1 MGTPLTEY
9 QILYWRDLPA
19 QVRVY
24 QNGRP
29 RSHKLPDRFQEE
41 IDRVAMVEGLANT
54 DAYLEQWAWSEK
66 MTRSGNP
73 TEVAEEVVREL
84 VAGQS

>member
-1 MGTPLTEY
+1 MERPLTEF

-19 QVRVY
+19 QIRVY

-29 RSHKLPDRFQEE
+29 RSHKLPERFQEE

-54 DAYLEQWAWSEK
+54 DAYLGQWAWSEK
-66 MTRSGNP
+66 MTRNGDP
-73 TEVAEEVVREL
+73 AEVAEEVVREL
-84 VAGQS
+84 VTRQS